1 MSNYYVFV
9 KENYLRPVRIEAE
22 SIEDAIDEV
31 ANGKGESLPIEHHSI
46 GHWTEWLVED
56 ETGIRRYHCVGIGY
70 IKL

>member
-1 MSNYYVFV
+1 MSTYYVFI

-31 ANGKGESLPIEHHSI
+31 ANGKGESLPIEHLST

-56 ETGIRRYHCVGIGY
+56 DKGIRRYHCVGIGY
-70 IKL
+70 VKF